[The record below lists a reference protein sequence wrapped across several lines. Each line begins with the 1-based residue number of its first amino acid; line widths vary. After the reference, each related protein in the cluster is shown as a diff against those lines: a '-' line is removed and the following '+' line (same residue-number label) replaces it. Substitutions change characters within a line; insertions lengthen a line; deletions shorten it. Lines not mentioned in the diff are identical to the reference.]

1 MENIKYQT
9 EDGFIFT
16 MQDDGSLTDG
26 DMTFD
31 SLDELKKHVDV
42 EPLNNQTEKLDSLKA
57 WQNGNLINNDVLN
70 KMSLKELERVAKILE
85 GIK

>member
-1 MENIKYQT
+1 MSKTNN
-9 EDGFIFT
+9 EDYFNNLDKNEKE
-16 MQDDGSLTDG
+16 QEQVNALDD
-26 DMTFD
+26 
-31 SLDELKKHVDV
+31 
-42 EPLNNQTEKLDSLKA
+42 

>member
-1 MENIKYQT
+1 MSKTYN
-9 EDGFIFT
+9 EDYFNNLDKNEKE
-16 MQDDGSLTDG
+16 QEQVNALDD
-26 DMTFD
+26 
-31 SLDELKKHVDV
+31 
-42 EPLNNQTEKLDSLKA
+42 

>member
-1 MENIKYQT
+1 MSKTYN
-9 EDGFIFT
+9 EDYFNNLDKNEKEQEQINAL
-16 MQDDGSLTDG
+16 DD
-26 DMTFD
+26 
-31 SLDELKKHVDV
+31 
-42 EPLNNQTEKLDSLKA
+42 

>member
-1 MENIKYQT
+1 MSKTNN
-9 EDGFIFT
+9 EDYFNNLDKNEKEQEQINAL
-16 MQDDGSLTDG
+16 DD
-26 DMTFD
+26 
-31 SLDELKKHVDV
+31 
-42 EPLNNQTEKLDSLKA
+42 

>member
-1 MENIKYQT
+1 MSKTNN
-9 EDGFIFT
+9 EDYFNNLD
-16 MQDDGSLTDG
+16 QNEKEQEQVNALDD
-26 DMTFD
+26 
-31 SLDELKKHVDV
+31 
-42 EPLNNQTEKLDSLKA
+42 